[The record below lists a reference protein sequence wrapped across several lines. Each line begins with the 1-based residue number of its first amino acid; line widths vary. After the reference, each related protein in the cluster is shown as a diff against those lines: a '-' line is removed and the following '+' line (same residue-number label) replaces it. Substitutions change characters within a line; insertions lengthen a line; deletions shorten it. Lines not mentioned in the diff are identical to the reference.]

1 MVYGMNRLRSSL
13 ATSRSLAITTVLL
26 LAACSMTAQAR
37 RDARLRADLDAHV
50 FHLPLRVV
58 WPVALH
64 LLADHGYQL
73 VGRDRLVVGAP
84 PAGRFKRLTAGGF
97 ETSGYKG
104 HGLVLETME
113 DSSRSRYRLEGS
125 EIGGK
130 SCRLVFIAIRRTGLS
145 PAEERSRD
153 LDMELELARRVEPD
167 EAARIQAASG
177 G

>member
-84 PAGRFKRLTAGGF
+84 PAGRFKRLTAG
-97 ETSGYKG
+97 
-104 HGLVLETME
+104 
-113 DSSRSRYRLEGS
+113 YRLEGS